1 MANET
6 LISEMNHRS
15 RDILRHVIDAFMET
29 GDPIGSKAV
38 SLRLGH
44 PLSTSSIRT
53 IMSDL
58 ESLGLLYAP
67 HTSAGRLPTDAGLR
81 LWVDGLLEVGRL
93 DQDERAR
100 IDAHCAATGQSVD
113 GLLEQATHALS
124 GLSRCASL
132 VLAPKKKNSLKHIEF
147 VPLGPGRALVVMVD
161 AAGLVENRLIQIP
174 SGMPISTLVE
184 AGNYLTSRVNGLT
197 FDESRKII
205 QAELA
210 THQAQLDQLTQ
221 HLVQQGLATWHDTM
235 NGGSLIV
242 RGQHNLLDDI
252 SALGDLERLRD
263 LFQTLERKESLL
275 HLLDA
280 ADDGD
285 GIQIF
290 IGAESAL
297 FSNTGCSMIIAPY
310 TNSTEQVLGAIG
322 VIGPTRMNYARI
334 IPMVDYTAQVIGR
347 LIG

>member
-1 MANET
+1 MIRDNV
-6 LISEMNHRS
+6 ISEMNQRS
-15 RDILRHVIDAFMET
+15 RDILRHVIDAFMES
-29 GDPIGSKAV
+29 GDPIGSKAI
-38 SLRLGH
+38 SQRLGS
-44 PLSTSSIRT
+44 PLSSSSIRS

-58 ESLGLLYAP
+58 ETLGLLYAP

-93 DQDERAR
+93 DKTEREN
-100 IDAHCAATGQSVD
+100 IDSRCAATGQSVD

-132 VLAPKKKNSLKHIEF
+132 VMAPKKKSILKHIEF

-161 AAGLVENRLIQIP
+161 EAGMVENRLIQTP
-174 SGMPISTLVE
+174 AGMPMSTLIE
-184 AGNYLTSRVNGLT
+184 AGNYLTSKAAGLS
-197 FDESRKII
+197 FDESRKLI
-205 QAELA
+205 QQELMS
-210 THQAQLDQLTQ
+210 HQAQLDQLAR
-221 HLVQQGLATWHDTM
+221 HLVEQGLATWSDTLD
-235 NGGSLIV
+235 GGSLIV
-242 RGQHNLLDDI
+242 RGQHNLLDDV

-263 LFQTLERKESLL
+263 LFQTLERKESWL

-280 ADDGD
+280 TDEGD

-310 TNSTEQVLGAIG
+310 TNSNEQVLGAIG

-334 IPMVDYTAQVIGR
+334 IPMVDYTAQVISR